1 MQSEKASVR
10 EQITR
15 LLDRLDLHSEQ
26 AATGQLAPELEVD
39 LAECWLQLGD
49 LLFHQT
55 SSFDEAE
62 AAYRRSLALSPD
74 NPVGHLRLSDL
85 LLRRGQADMALAAV
99 RRARDLAGP
108 EGWLWSEISVV
119 LAEANLLD
127 EAKSAVERAMTLEP
141 HEPLHQFRLGEVLLK
156 LGEPSAALSYFR
168 KAAQAAPDTAWLQSH
183 LGHALTEAGLHDE
196 AQTALDRA
204 AQLAPNDDLTRSRLA
219 LLVERRQEALR
230 RARRSASAARSSPE
244 FPMAACIV
252 LAAPRT
258 GSTVLGHSAGDAW
271 NVDFLGEVF
280 HDDPQDD
287 FFGANFF
294 KFRCGLL
301 ESEPSLSI
309 PTLHNQRTIFQR
321 YCHHVQSTTPSGASI
336 LDLKYYSWHH
346 LNSCFVLPH
355 DPPTLIEFVREA
367 RWPVVHLVRENL
379 FALHCSLKL
388 SQKRGV
394 WHKGAQAE
402 PDTDRPTLVV
412 DIDTCRLEME
422 RLQAAT
428 DLFNSWFEGYGNMHH
443 LTYERLFEGSHF
455 SSAVEE
461 TFTRIFREPAAKPL
475 IPAMQKVTPPLNQVI
490 ENAAEVLRGLAG
502 TPFHAMAV
510 EALA

>member
-10 EQITR
+10 EQISQ
-15 LLDRLDLHSEQ
+15 LLDRLDIYSEQ
-26 AATGQLAPELEVD
+26 AAAGQLAPELEND
-39 LAECWLQLGD
+39 LAECWRRLGD
-49 LLFHQT
+49 LLFYQR

-74 NPVGHLRLSDL
+74 NPVGHLRLGNL
-85 LLRRGQADMALAAV
+85 LLRRGETAMAVSSV

-108 EGWLWSEISVV
+108 EAGLWSEISVV
-119 LAEANLLD
+119 LAEAHSLH
-127 EAKSAVERAMTLEP
+127 EAKSAVERAIVLEP
-141 HEPLHQFRLGEVLLK
+141 HEPLHQFRLGEILLK
-156 LGEPSAALSYFR
+156 LGENSSALSYFR

-183 LGHALTEAGLHDE
+183 LGHALTESGLYDE
-196 AQTALDRA
+196 AQSALERA
-204 AQLAPNDDLTRSRLA
+204 AQLAPDDDLTRSRLA
-219 LLVERRQEALR
+219 LLVERRHDALR
-230 RARRSASAARSSPE
+230 RARRSAFAARSSPE
-244 FPMAACIV
+244 FPIAACIV

-258 GSTVLGHSAGDAW
+258 GSTVLGHSVGDAW
-271 NVDFLGEVF
+271 NADFLGEVF
-280 HDDPQDD
+280 HDEPQDD

-301 ESEPSLSI
+301 DSEPSLSI
-309 PTLHNQRTIFQR
+309 PTLHNQRVILQR
-321 YCHHVQSTTPSGASI
+321 YCHHVQSTTPSGAPI
-336 LDLKYYSWHH
+336 LDIKYYSWHH
-346 LNSCFVLPH
+346 LNPCFVLPH
-355 DPPTLIEFVREA
+355 DPPALIEFVREA

-394 WHKGAQAE
+394 WHKSAEAE
-402 PDTDRPTLVV
+402 PDPDRPTLVV
-412 DIDTCRLEME
+412 DVDACRVEME
-422 RLQAAT
+422 RLRSAT
-428 DLFNSWFEGYGNMHH
+428 DIFDGWFRGYGNMHH

-461 TFTRIFREPAAKPL
+461 TFTTIFREPAAKPFV
-475 IPAMQKVTPPLNQVI
+475 PAMQKVTPPLNQVI
-490 ENAAEVLRGLAG
+490 ENAAEVLRGLTG